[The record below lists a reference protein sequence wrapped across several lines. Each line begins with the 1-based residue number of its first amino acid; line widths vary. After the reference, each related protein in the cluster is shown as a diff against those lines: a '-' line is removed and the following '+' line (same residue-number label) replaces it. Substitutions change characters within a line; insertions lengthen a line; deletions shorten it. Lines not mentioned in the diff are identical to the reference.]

1 MKLRRAL
8 KIIKSEH
15 FTVFV
20 YPKGHIKENRGVNE
34 APVATFDISRNE
46 KGKLPPAIEYANEPV
61 KEIIPHSAGVNLIVE
76 V

>member
-20 YPKGHIKENRGVNE
+20 YPKGHIKENRGLNDVT
-34 APVATFDISRNE
+34 VATFDISRNE
-46 KGKLPPAIEYANEPV
+46 KGKLPKEIEYANKPV
-61 KEIIPHSAGVNLIVE
+61 KEIIPHNTGVNLIVE